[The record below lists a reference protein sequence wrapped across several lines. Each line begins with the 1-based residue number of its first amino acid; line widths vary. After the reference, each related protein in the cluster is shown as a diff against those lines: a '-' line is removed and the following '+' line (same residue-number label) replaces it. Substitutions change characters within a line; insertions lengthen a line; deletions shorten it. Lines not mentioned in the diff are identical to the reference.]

1 MSSVKT
7 MIEKLDKIEG
17 NIKSLSRD
25 VDIRDALIE
34 RQKEEIRELKDR
46 LGEK

>member
-1 MSSVKT
+1 MSSTKT
-7 MIEKLDKIEG
+7 MIEKLDKIKE
-17 NIKSLSRD
+17 NMKCLIRD

-34 RQKEEIRELKDR
+34 RQKDEIRELKDR